1 MITRFNLSEWALE
14 HQALILYFILAL
26 FASGTYAYL
35 RLGEGEDPEFT
46 FKIMVVRTQW
56 PGATAKEVELQV
68 TERLEKKLQE
78 TPWFDYARSYSKP
91 GESLIFVVLKDYTPP
106 KAVPDAWYQARKKIS
121 DIKYTLPA
129 NVQGPFFNDE
139 FGDTF
144 GIIYAFTS
152 DGYSFA
158 ELHDY
163 VETVRRELLRVPDVN
178 KVDILGDQDEKIYIE
193 MSHKK
198 LATLGVDPLQIFGV
212 LQRQNNMVPAGHF
225 ETNADR
231 IYIRISGDFKSVES
245 IREIGIEAG
254 GRLFRL
260 GDIANV
266 YRGYVDPPLLKFR
279 YQGED
284 ALGLAVS
291 MRKGGDIIALGRA
304 LAAEMARIK
313 GNLPVGIEVHQV
325 ADQPKVVSRSINEF
339 MRTLSEAVIIVLAVS
354 FLSLGL
360 RTGVVVALCIPLVL
374 ASTFLLMRVFGIDLQ
389 RISLGA
395 LIIALG
401 LLVDD
406 AIIAVEMMAIKME
419 QGWDRFRAGSY
430 AYTSTAPSML
440 TGTLVTAAGFLPVG
454 LAKSA
459 AGEYTFSIFAV
470 VTIALLVSW
479 VVAVLFTPYLGFK
492 LLPDYAT
499 IDRRNTLRERF
510 VLGPL
515 RRRFPH
521 LLPPQP
527 TPSRV
532 QDHDVYGGP
541 FYQRFRALVTWC
553 VTWRKT
559 VIGITLALFVLAVLG
574 FGLVQQQ
581 FFPSANRPELVVDL
595 WLPNGASIDATDAE
609 ARRFEKILSGDPDIE
624 SYVAYV
630 GGGSPRFYLPL
641 DQQLNNANLAEFVV
655 TAKSSGVRERVGQ
668 RLLDILDNQFTLLRG
683 RVSPLQNGPPVAYP
697 VQFRVSG
704 PDYSRIREIANQVAQ
719 VMRTNRNM
727 LHVHLDWNE
736 MSKVVKLDIDQNKAR
751 LIGSTSEGLSD
762 VLHSILSGYSI
773 TQFRERD
780 KLIEVLARAEPKERL
795 SLDDIRDINV
805 PTQSGKWVPLSQV
818 ANISYAFED
827 GVIWRRNRIPTITVQ
842 GDILGHVQAPVVTS
856 QISPALDPIRAK
868 LPPGY
873 HIEIGGATEEAAR
886 GQASVNAVVPIAVLV
901 VITLLMIHLQSMSKT
916 LLVLLTAPLGLIG
929 VVLFLLVFNVPFGFV
944 AMLGFIALFGMI
956 MRNAVILVDQID
968 QDTAAGHPL
977 WTAIID
983 ATVRR
988 FRPIM
993 LTAAAAILAMI
1004 PLTHSNFWGP
1014 MAVAIM
1020 GGLLVATVLTL
1031 LSLPALYA
1039 AWFRVKR
1046 PPIPSTAAKKATG
1059 ALVLH

>member
-14 HQALILYFILAL
+14 HQALMLYFILAL
-26 FASGTYAYL
+26 FASGTYCYL
-35 RLGEGEDPEFT
+35 HLGQGEDPEFT
-46 FKIMVVRTQW
+46 FKIMVVRTLW

-121 DIKYTLPA
+121 DIKVSLPA
-129 NVQGPFFNDE
+129 SVEGPFFNDE

-152 DGYSFA
+152 DGYSFS

-163 VETVRRELLRVPDVN
+163 VEDVRRELLRVPDVS
-178 KVDILGDQDEKIYIE
+178 KVDVLGDQDEKIYIE

-198 LATLGVDPLQIFGV
+198 LATLGVDPLQIFAV
-212 LQRQNNMVPAGHF
+212 LQQQNNMVPAGNF
-225 ETNADR
+225 ETKADR
-231 IYIRISGDFKSVES
+231 IYIRIGGDFKSVES
-245 IREIGIEAG
+245 IREIGIMAG

-266 YRGYVDPPLLKFR
+266 YRGYVDPPALKFR
-279 YQGED
+279 YEGQD

-304 LAAEMARIK
+304 LEIEMARIK
-313 GNLPVGIEVHQV
+313 SNLPVGVEVHQV
-325 ADQPKVVSRSINEF
+325 ADQPAVVARSINEF
-339 MRTLSEAVIIVLAVS
+339 MRTLGEAIVIVLAVS

-374 ASTFLLMRVFGIDLQ
+374 ASTFLLMKVFGIDLQ

-492 LLPDYAT
+492 LLPDYKT
-499 IDRRNTLRERF
+499 LDRRNTFGERF
-510 VLGPL
+510 ILGPL
-515 RRRFPH
+515 RRRFPR
-521 LLPPQP
+521 LLPTAPAG
-527 TPSRV
+527 V
-532 QDHDVYGGP
+532 QAHDHDVYGGP

-559 VIGITLALFVLAVLG
+559 VIGATAGLFLLSVFG
-574 FGLVQQQ
+574 FGFVQQQ

-595 WLPNGASIDATDAE
+595 WLPNGASIDASDTE
-609 ARRFEKILSGDPDIE
+609 ARRFEKILGADKDIE
-624 SYVAYV
+624 SYVVYV

-641 DQQLNNANLAEFVV
+641 DQQLNNANLAEFVI
-655 TAKSSGVRERVGQ
+655 TTKSNGVRDRVAK
-668 RLLDILDNQFTLLRG
+668 RLLDTLDNDFTLLRG

-704 PDYSRIREIANQVAQ
+704 SDYTKIREIANQVAQ
-719 VMRTNRNM
+719 VMRANGNM
-727 LHVHLDWNE
+727 MHVHLDWNE

-751 LIGSTSEGLSD
+751 LIGSTSEGLSN

-795 SLDDIRDINV
+795 NLDDIRDINV

-818 ANISYAFED
+818 ANITYAFED
-827 GVIWRRNRIPTITVQ
+827 GVIWRRNRMPTITVQ
-842 GDILGHVQAPVVTS
+842 GDILGHVQAPVVTN
-856 QISPALDPIRAK
+856 QINPALDPIRAK

-873 HIEIGGATEEAAR
+873 NIEVGGATEESAR
-886 GQASVNAVVPIAVLV
+886 GQASVNAVVPIAILV

-916 LLVLLTAPLGLIG
+916 VLVLLTAPLGLIG

-956 MRNAVILVDQID
+956 MRNSVILVDQID
-968 QDTAAGHPL
+968 QDAAAGHPL

-983 ATVRR
+983 STVRR
-988 FRPIM
+988 FRPII

-1031 LSLPALYA
+1031 LFLPALYA

-1046 PPIPSTAAKKATG
+1046 PGATPVPQKATAAA
-1059 ALVLH
+1059 VLH

>member
-14 HQALILYFILAL
+14 HQALILYFIVAL
-26 FASGTYAYL
+26 FAAGSFAYL

-46 FKIMVVRTQW
+46 FKLMVVRTLW

-106 KAVPDAWYQARKKIS
+106 QAVPDAWYQVRKKVS
-121 DIKYTLPA
+121 DIKSTLPSG
-129 NVQGPFFNDE
+129 VQGPFFNDE

-152 DGYSFA
+152 DGYSYA
-158 ELHDY
+158 ELHDH
-163 VETVRRELLRVPDVN
+163 VEAVRRELLRVPDVS

-198 LATLGVDPLQIFGV
+198 LATLGVDPLEIFAL
-212 LQRQNNMVPAGHF
+212 LQRQNNMVPAGNF
-225 ETNADR
+225 ETRADR
-231 IYIRISGDFKSVES
+231 IYIRISSDFKSVES
-245 IREIGIEAG
+245 IREIGIQAG
-254 GRLFRL
+254 GRLLRL
-260 GDIANV
+260 GDIANI
-266 YRGYVDPPLLKFR
+266 YRGYVDPPVLKFR
-279 YQGED
+279 YEGED

-291 MRKGGDIIALGRA
+291 MRKGGDIIAVGRSLEA
-304 LAAEMARIK
+304 QMARIK
-313 GNLPVGIEVHQV
+313 SNLPVGIEVHQV
-325 ADQPKVVSRSINEF
+325 ADQPKVVARSINEF
-339 MRTLSEAVIIVLAVS
+339 MHTLGEAVIIVLAVS

-374 ASTFLLMRVFGIDLQ
+374 ASTFLLMKVFGIDLQ

-419 QGWDRFRAGSY
+419 QGWDRLRAGSF

-499 IDRRNTLRERF
+499 LDRRNTLSER
-510 VLGPL
+510 LLLQRL
-515 RRRFPH
+515 RRRFPR
-521 LLPPQP
+521 LIRPPAA
-527 TPSRV
+527 PSRG
-532 QDHDVYGGP
+532 HERDVYGGP
-541 FYQRFRALVTWC
+541 FYQRFRRLVTWC

-559 VIGITLALFVLAVLG
+559 VIAITAGLFVLSLVG
-574 FGLVQQQ
+574 FGFVQQQ

-609 ARRFEKILSGDPDIE
+609 ARRFEQVLNNDPDIE

-641 DQQLNNANLAEFVV
+641 DQQLLNANLSEFVV
-655 TAKSSGVRERVGQ
+655 TTKGNRVRDAVAQ
-668 RLLDILDNQFTLLRG
+668 RLLDTLDNQFTLLRG
-683 RVSPLQNGPPVAYP
+683 RVSALQNGPPVAYP

-704 PDYSRIREIANQVAQ
+704 PDYSKIREIANEVAQ
-719 VMRTNRNM
+719 VLRANRNM

-795 SLDDIRDINV
+795 NLDDVRDINV
-805 PTQSGKWVPLSQV
+805 ATQSGKWVPLSQV

-842 GDILGHVQAPVVTS
+842 GDIVGHVQAPVVTR
-856 QISPALDPIRAK
+856 QLEPALDPIRAK

-873 HIEIGGATEEAAR
+873 RIEVGGATEESAR
-886 GQASVNAVVPIAVLV
+886 GQASVNAVVPIAVLT
-901 VITLLMIHLQSMSKT
+901 VITLLMIHLQSISKT
-916 LLVLLTAPLGLIG
+916 VLVLLTAPLGLIG
-929 VVLFLLVFNVPFGFV
+929 VVLFLLLFNVPFGFV

-956 MRNAVILVDQID
+956 MRNSVILVDQID
-968 QDTAAGHPL
+968 QDSASGHAL
-977 WTAIID
+977 WTAIIES
-983 ATVRR
+983 TVRR

-993 LTAAAAILAMI
+993 LTAAAAILAML
-1004 PLTHSNFWGP
+1004 PLTRSNFWGP

-1020 GGLLVATVLTL
+1020 GGLLVATLLTL
-1031 LSLPALYA
+1031 LFLPALYA

-1046 PPIPSTAAKKATG
+1046 PSIPSRVAHETAA